1 MITMKVKVGIVG
13 TGMQSYHQARGWRT
27 HPDAEIAAVCDND
40 EWKLES
46 KAEAWGVKKKY
57 TSYDEL
63 VKDPEINAVDII
75 LPHYLHADCAIKA
88 AEAGKHVLLQ
98 KPMAMSTKECDAIIS
113 AAKKAGVKLMYL
125 ENYMYYPPMEKAKE
139 LIVKGEIGRPSII
152 RVESDAGFGGVS
164 KDFVESQTKEGLGP
178 SLWRSDKKTGGGS
191 IFDDGVHHF
200 ALARWLM
207 STDEKKRNEIKSV
220 FGFFN
225 LETERPG
232 VIVWD
237 HCDGG
242 YGNLSYS
249 DRAEIEL
256 KLVDVHG
263 RYGMLHEGFHVIGT
277 KGIIWV
283 TRCTERMLGEAPVIL
298 YKAEEGERITFEDI
312 NDDWSDSFTF
322 AVHHFIDC
330 IVNDKQPNSTGEDGK
345 KCAQVAYA
353 AHKAGRERKAVEV
366 GTVHELPF

>member
-1 MITMKVKVGIVG
+1 MKVKVGIVG
-13 TGMQSYHQARGWRT
+13 TGIHSYNQARGWLT
-27 HPDAEIAAVCDND
+27 HPDAEIAAVCDID

-75 LPHYLHADCAIKA
+75 LPPYLHADCAIKA
-88 AEAGKHVLLQ
+88 AQAGKHVLLQ

-113 AAKKAGVKLMYL
+113 AVKKAGIKLMYL
-125 ENYMYYPPMEKAKE
+125 EYYMYYPPMVKAKE
-139 LIVKGEIGRPSII
+139 LIVNGEVGRPSII
-152 RVESDAGFGGVS
+152 RTESNAGFGGLS
-164 KDFVESQTKEGLGP
+164 KDFAERQAREGLGP
-178 SLWRSDKKTGGGS
+178 RPWIGDKKKSGGGS
-191 IFDDGVHHF
+191 ILNDAVHHF

-220 FGFFN
+220 FAFVN
-225 LETERPG
+225 LEKERPG
-232 VIVWD
+232 VIVWE
-237 HCDGG
+237 HSEGG

-249 DRAEIEL
+249 ENAEL
-256 KLVDVHG
+256 DLRLMDVHG
-263 RYGMLHEGFHVIGT
+263 RYGMLHEAFHVIGT

-283 TRCTERMLGEAPVIL
+283 TRCTERMLGEPPVIL
-298 YKAEEGERITFEDI
+298 YNVEEGKRITFEDI
-312 NDDWSDSFTF
+312 NDDWSDCFVT

-330 IVNDKQPNSTGEDGK
+330 VINDKEPRATGEDGK
-345 KCAQVAYA
+345 KCAQVAFA
-353 AHKAGRERKAVEV
+353 VHKAAREGKAVEV